1 MILARQTSYEFS
13 IFSFVYHGLLTSGRK
28 ASRAAKKSQMLSRV
42 IISAV
47 TGIAAF
53 VTLQP
58 NAFAMSVKFSWK
70 GYQPCSS
77 SSPAFIVSEVPT
89 DTVRLAF
96 KMVDKDVPSYPHG
109 GGIIAYT
116 DKSEIPAGA
125 FSYKG
130 PCPPKGQQHFYQW
143 TVQALDRN
151 GKVVAATT
159 VVENFPPH

>member
-1 MILARQTSYEFS
+1 
-13 IFSFVYHGLLTSGRK
+13 
-28 ASRAAKKSQMLSRV
+28 MLSRV
-42 IISAV
+42 LISAII
-47 TGIAAF
+47 GIAAF
-53 VTLQP
+53 VTLQS

-116 DKSEIPAGA
+116 DKSEIPAGV

-130 PCPPKGQQHFYQW
+130 PCPPKGQQPW
-143 TVQALDRN
+143 L
-151 GKVVAATT
+151 
-159 VVENFPPH
+159 ENFRDISHYS

>member
-1 MILARQTSYEFS
+1 MLFELVHTN
-13 IFSFVYHGLLTSGRK
+13 LLRVHSLPRMQQQAT
-28 ASRAAKKSQMLSRV
+28 RAAKKGEMLSRV
-42 IISAV
+42 LISAII
-47 TGIAAF
+47 GIAAF
-53 VTLQP
+53 VTLQS

-116 DKSEIPAGA
+116 DKS
-125 FSYKG
+125 
-130 PCPPKGQQHFYQW
+130 
-143 TVQALDRN
+143 
-151 GKVVAATT
+151 
-159 VVENFPPH
+159 